1 MQLTNEK
8 NGKKILTQKI
18 YKIFLLIIYIFS
30 CENTIVLMA
39 IF

>member
-18 YKIFLLIIYIFS
+18 YKIFLLIIYIYFHVK
-30 CENTIVLMA
+30 ILL
-39 IF
+39 F